1 MAFVSGRLL
10 AQVLGVVALGALAS
24 GCATTKSATASD
36 ATKLA
41 YAAEPEAPATGGLF
55 TPHSLGGLA
64 GRTVTVNS
72 IADLKL
78 RSHEVALTFDDGP
91 MPGRTENI
99 LRALDNAGVKAT
111 FMMVGSMARAHPA
124 IVREVAAHGHT
135 IGTHTQSHANLAQL
149 SVATAD
155 AQIDGGIKSVSAAL
169 VPSMSRP
176 APFFRFPYLASTAT
190 LRHQLAARG
199 IVVVDADIDS
209 KDYFQSTPEQVRQRT
224 LKRIEQRGSGII
236 LMHDI
241 HPRTAQMLPQL
252 LADLKAR
259 GYKVVRLVPG
269 HGSRDVLVSSLSER
283 TVMST
288 GQVAYAEN
296 R

>member
-1 MAFVSGRLL
+1 MAFLSGRLL

-36 ATKLA
+36 TTKLA
-41 YAAEPEAPATGGLF
+41 YAAEPEAPGTGGLF
-55 TPHSLGGLA
+55 SPHSFGGLA
-64 GRTVTVNS
+64 GRTVTINS

-78 RSHEVALTFDDGP
+78 RSHEVVLTFDDGP

-124 IVREVAAHGHT
+124 IVREVAAQGHT

-149 SVATAD
+149 NVAAAD
-155 AQIDGGIKSVSAAL
+155 AQIDGGIKSVEAAL
-169 VPSMSRP
+169 VPSMSRL

-190 LRHQLAARG
+190 LRHQLATRG
-199 IVVVDADIDS
+199 IVVIDADIDS

-241 HPRTAQMLPQL
+241 HPRTALMLPQL

-259 GYKVVRLVPG
+259 DYKVVRLVPG
-269 HGSRDVLVSSLSER
+269 HGSRDVLASSLSER

-288 GQVAYAEN
+288 RQVAYAEN